1 MMIQANACLFR
12 HSLIYYRMLKEI
24 YIMPSD
30 LETCRKNILS
40 EDYRDFIGNHVRT
53 SFFDSITRDAHCEQD
68 AGFGYKCIYL
78 SAAAADPI
86 TLPKYSY
93 NSIPKCYSPI
103 SMETLNQTGILPVQ
117 NYPTLQLKGNGI
129 LIGFMD
135 SGIDYTNDIFRN
147 LDGSTRIAAIWDQ
160 TVQSGTPPRDF
171 SYGSEYTQEQIDD
184 ALRSEE
190 PLTLVPSTDDSGH
203 GTYAASLAA
212 GGADAGEQ
220 FLGAAP
226 EAAIAMVKLKQ
237 AKQYL
242 RDYYFIPDNAVCYQ
256 ETDLML
262 GLKYLNDL
270 ADSLGMPLVVCIT
283 CGSSMGGHIG
293 TLPFSFLIEGYST
306 RANHVTVIGTGNE
319 ADKRHHYFNTLETT
333 EDTKT
338 VELRVGEN
346 VTGFSMELWTEVPN
360 ILSISIISPSG
371 ENTSRIPFRVGASAE
386 IDFLFERTKVSIDY
400 RLLVEKSSSELVF
413 FRFNAPAPGIWKIIV
428 EPLTIADGR
437 FHMWLPL
444 TEFLTGEVFF
454 LESDP
459 YYTLTNPANAD
470 SPVVVS
476 YYNGTTG
483 AVSQSSGR
491 GYTRTGRLKPD
502 ITAPGVNVAGAL
514 PGGRFSPRTGS
525 CISAAVTSG
534 AVALMLEWLLD
545 IQKVPGIDSF
555 QIKSLLI
562 LGAVRPRTMEYP
574 NREWGYGQLNL
585 YNTFETMRQL

>member
-1 MMIQANACLFR
+1 
-12 HSLIYYRMLKEI
+12 
-24 YIMPSD
+24 MPSD
-30 LETCRKNILS
+30 LETCRQQILS

-53 SFFDSITRDAHCEQD
+53 SFFDSILQADHCEQD

-78 SAAAADPI
+78 PASAADPI

-93 NSIPKCYSPI
+93 NSIPKCYAPI

-135 SGIDYTNDIFRN
+135 SGIDYTNKVFRN

-171 SYGSEYTQEQIDD
+171 SYGSEYTQEQINS
-184 ALRSEE
+184 ALQSEE
-190 PLTLVPSTDDSGH
+190 PLELVPSTDESGH

-242 RDYYFIPDNAVCYQ
+242 RDYYFIPGNAICYQ

-270 ADSLGMPLVVCIT
+270 ADSLGMPLVICIT

-293 TLPFSFLIEGYST
+293 TLPLSFLIEGYST
-306 RANHVTVIGTGNE
+306 RANHITVIGTGNE
-319 ADKRHHYFNTLETT
+319 ADKRHHYFNTLENT

-346 VTGFSMELWTEVPN
+346 VTGFSLELWTEVPN

-386 IDFLFERTKVSIDY
+386 IDFLFERTKVSVDY

-428 EPLTIADGR
+428 EPLTVADGH

-459 YYTLTNPANAD
+459 YYTLTNPANTD

-502 ITAPGVNVAGAL
+502 ITAPGVNVTGAL
-514 PGGRFSPRTGS
+514 PGDRFSSRTGS
-525 CISAAVTSG
+525 CISAAITSG
-534 AVALMLEWLLD
+534 AVALMLEWILD
-545 IQKVPGIDSF
+545 IQKVSGIDSF

-562 LGAVRPRTMEYP
+562 LGAVRPKTMEYP